1 MRGNRCLVRVLPA
14 LPLLSA
20 AFLIMYLSVTPCFV
34 TYICTDGHVHR
45 CVYIYNTYIYIYYV
59 YRILHSFRRQASE
72 SKLWPEWELRIWIGS
87 IKLVFTLIVHRFSF
101 GILVWDWC
109 GDGRVELRDTCVRT
123 HASNISVSIHINITW
138 TRKSHHAVYTCVR
151 YDIYA

>member
-45 CVYIYNTYIYIYYV
+45 CVYIYNTYIYIYIMYIASCIV
-59 YRILHSFRRQASE
+59 SGGRRQKVSCDLSENCESE
-72 SKLWPEWELRIWIGS
+72 SA
-87 IKLVFTLIVHRFSF
+87 
-101 GILVWDWC
+101 
-109 GDGRVELRDTCVRT
+109 
-123 HASNISVSIHINITW
+123 ASNL
-138 TRKSHHAVYTCVR
+138 YLL
-151 YDIYA
+151 